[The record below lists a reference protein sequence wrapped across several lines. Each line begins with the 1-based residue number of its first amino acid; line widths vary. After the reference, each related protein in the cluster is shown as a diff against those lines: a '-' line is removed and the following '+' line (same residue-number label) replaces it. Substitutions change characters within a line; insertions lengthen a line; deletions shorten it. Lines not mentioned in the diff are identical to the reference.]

1 MRTNTP
7 PHHLQDPINAL
18 AEKTGLGL
26 RQVEIGLALMRTGR
40 ADLITKVVKGEMTPA
55 AALSAVRRT
64 HSRED

>member
-18 AEKTGLGL
+18 AEKT
-26 RQVEIGLALMRTGR
+26 GLALMRTGR